1 VETFAQLNAGFWI
14 LTFGSLFV
22 FGWILVI
29 AAIWKMFAFF
39 RDVHQIRESLE
50 WIAYA
55 QRKVAESDHPS
66 PKPEMVSQFGR

>member
-1 VETFAQLNAGFWI
+1 LETLAQLNADFWI
-14 LTFGSLFV
+14 ITFGLLFI
-22 FGWILVI
+22 FGWIFAI

-55 QRKVAESDHPS
+55 QRKVAESEKPL